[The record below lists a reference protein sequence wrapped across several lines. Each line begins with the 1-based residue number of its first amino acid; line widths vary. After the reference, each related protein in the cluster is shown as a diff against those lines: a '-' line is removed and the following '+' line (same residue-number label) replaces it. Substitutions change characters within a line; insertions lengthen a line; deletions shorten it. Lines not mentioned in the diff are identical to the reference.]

1 MQPRTQ
7 HQIIANAIR
16 VFNRNGDSRRL
27 KSKRCGK
34 ALYKMLY
41 RGMRERGMNVYK
53 VDGEIETCDIQ
64 EEFMN
69 LFEQPYEGINNKCLD
84 GYLKNLYNNPY
95 PIYHIY
101 ISLINN
107 QFFFED

>member
-16 VFNRNGDSRRL
+16 VFNRSGDSRRL

-41 RGMRERGMNVYK
+41 REMLARGINVYK
-53 VDGEIETCDIQ
+53 VGGEIETCDIQ
-64 EEFMN
+64 EEFIPM
-69 LFEQPYEGINNKCLD
+69 FEQHCDGINNKCLE
-84 GYLKNLYNNPY
+84 GYLKDLKNPSS
-95 PIYHIY
+95 IYHIY
-101 ISLINN
+101 MSIIND
-107 QFFFED
+107 QVYFEF